1 MTVQEM
7 RLDQIKPYKNNPRK
21 NDEAVQAVANSIRE
35 FGFKQPIVVDA
46 DGVIIVGHTRYKA
59 AQMLGLET
67 VPVLVASDLDEE
79 KAKAYRLA
87 DNKTNELAE
96 WDFQLLSEELEG
108 LDIDM
113 EQFGFVYNID
123 NITEN
128 PYTGKVNI
136 PQYEPSGDEPP
147 IDTLVDKQKTES
159 LIDEINE
166 SNLTKE
172 EKEFLRLAAYRHL
185 AFNYKKVAD
194 YYAIAN
200 NEMQELMEKSA
211 LVIIDYED
219 AIANG
224 YARLNDDIK
233 EMFDDVEE

>member
-1 MTVQEM
+1 MDIVEK
-7 RLDQIKPYKNNPRK
+7 RLDEIYPYENNPRK
-21 NDEAVQAVANSIRE
+21 NDEAVEAVANSIRE

-59 AQMLGLET
+59 AQELGLET
-67 VPVLVASDLDEE
+67 VPVLVAGDLSEE
-79 KAKAYRLA
+79 QARAYRLA
-87 DNKTNELAE
+87 DNKTSELAE
-96 WDFQLLSEELEG
+96 WDFSALEIEL
-108 LDIDM
+108 DKINMDM
-113 EQFGFVYNID
+113 EQFGFIYNID
-123 NITEN
+123 NQIEN

-147 IDTLVDKQKTES
+147 VDMLVDKEKTQS

-166 SNLTKE
+166 SNLTEE

-194 YYAIAN
+194 YYAIASD
-200 NEMQELMEKSA
+200 EMQELMEKSA

-233 EMFDDVEE
+233 EIFDDVEE

>member
-1 MTVQEM
+1 MNIVEK
-7 RLDQIKPYKNNPRK
+7 RLDEIRPYANNPRK

-67 VPVLVASDLDEE
+67 VPVLVADDLSDD
-79 KAKAYRLA
+79 KVKAYRLA

-96 WDFQLLSEELEG
+96 WDLSALEMELEH
-108 LDIDM
+108 INMDM

-147 IDTLVDKQKTES
+147 IDTLVDKEKTES

-166 SNLTKE
+166 SNITEE
-172 EKEFLRLAAYRHL
+172 EKEFLMLAAYRHL

-194 YYAIAN
+194 YYAIASE
-200 NEMQELMEKSA
+200 EMQELMEKSA

>member
-1 MTVQEM
+1 MNIVEK
-7 RLDQIKPYKNNPRK
+7 RLDEIRPYANNPRK
-21 NDEAVQAVANSIRE
+21 NDEAVEAVANSIRE
-35 FGFKQPIVVDA
+35 FGWKQPIVVDT

-67 VPVLVASDLDEE
+67 VPVLVADDLSDD
-79 KAKAYRLA
+79 KVKAYRLA

-96 WDFQLLSEELEG
+96 WDLSALEMELG
-108 LDIDM
+108 HINMDM

-166 SNLTKE
+166 SNLTEE

-233 EMFDDVEE
+233 EMFDDVEK